1 MIRKTMTPGAIA
13 LALTAGAG
21 AAFAQASPTPPAAPN
36 PHVPPPGMER
46 CYGVA
51 TAGHNDCAAGP
62 GTSCAGT
69 QTRDYQGDAWKAV
82 PRGTCTSVRTPMGPG
97 SLTPIQR

>member
-1 MIRKTMTPGAIA
+1 MIRNPMTPAAIA
-13 LALTAGAG
+13 LALSAGG
-21 AAFAQASPTPPAAPN
+21 AFAQTAAPPAADN

-46 CYGVA
+46 CYGIA
-51 TAGHNDCAAGP
+51 LAGKNDCAAGP
-62 GTSCAGT
+62 ATSCAGT

-82 PRGTCTSVRTPMGPG
+82 PNGTCTSVRTPRGPG